1 MTTLISSCNTK
12 TEFRQ
17 RVRDGINVTLF
28 DPAGG
33 NRTTLRDMHD
43 NVGYAFTVTNRL
55 RSWFASVTIKPDR
68 KIKVV

>member
-1 MTTLISSCNTK
+1 MTTFISSCNTK

-33 NRTTLRDMHD
+33 YRTTLRDMHD
-43 NVGYAFTVTNRL
+43 NVGHAFTVTNRL
-55 RSWFASVTIKPDR
+55 RSWFASVTIKADR
-68 KIKVV
+68 KLKVT